1 MKDLEF
7 EARLWGVWRERTCGR
22 ERKGLRKG
30 ADICH
35 VFIRAILLCLM
46 EPGALDLA
54 WRALRPWRRKCLCL
68 PRGTLKDWPS
78 RQQERRLP
86 FCCLS
91 ACQTLGNYL
100 RLWFQCHQEPLN
112 VGYRLILW
120 MCKLRLREMR
130 HPAQGYYLRP
140 SRVTYCPGFP
150 RTEEFLEMQD
160 FEDRTRQAEGLVGLG
175 CLPAELCYTN
185 CSPNR
190 ADSSDFPK
198 SWL

>member
-1 MKDLEF
+1 ME
-7 EARLWGVWRERTCGR
+7 EEMSVSAPRHPERLALQATREKT
-22 ERKGLRKG
+22 
-30 ADICH
+30 
-35 VFIRAILLCLM
+35 AILL
-46 EPGALDLA
+46 PV
-54 WRALRPWRRKCLCL
+54 CL
-68 PRGTLKDWPS
+68 PNTGHLPASLVPVSSRTPEMWGT
-78 RQQERRLP
+78 
-86 FCCLS
+86 
-91 ACQTLGNYL
+91 
-100 RLWFQCHQEPLN
+100 
-112 VGYRLILW
+112 RLILR

-140 SRVTYCPGFP
+140 SRVTYCPSFP

-160 FEDRTRQAEGLVGLG
+160 FEDRTRQAEGLVVLG